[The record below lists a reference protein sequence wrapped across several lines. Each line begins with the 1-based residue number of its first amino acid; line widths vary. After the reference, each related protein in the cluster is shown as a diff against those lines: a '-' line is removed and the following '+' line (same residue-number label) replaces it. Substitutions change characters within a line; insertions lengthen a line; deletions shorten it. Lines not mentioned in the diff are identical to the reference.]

1 MPGESLMDITD
12 KNIIQLLL
20 KDGRIPQKRIAD
32 ELKISPQALKY
43 RLNKLIED
51 GVIKK
56 FVLHVNPEFYGNT
69 QVFAAFVT
77 DHDYTDD
84 IFSRFRCLEDIS
96 IFGFQGNNKNE
107 IERILKKAYEK
118 LGPPFM
124 NYTPPLSAKFTSV
137 SDLDRKVIEALK
149 ENPRMAVASMAK
161 QLSISSASAKR
172 RILRLKERRI
182 ASVIPILDLSKT
194 DAVIFLLFSNKPE
207 LVMPVIETSLIFQIS
222 DKNGG
227 IAVCFSESLE
237 AAKRLIVNA
246 RKSDEKSRVMVVYDY
261 DFLN

>member
-1 MPGESLMDITD
+1 MDSTD

-43 RLNKLIED
+43 RFNKLIED
-51 GVIKK
+51 GIIKK

-69 QVFAAFVT
+69 QGFAAFIT
-77 DHDYTDD
+77 DRDYTDD

-96 IFGFQGNNKNE
+96 IFGFHGNDKNE
-107 IERILKKAYEK
+107 LERILKKAYEK
-118 LGPPFM
+118 LGAPIM
-124 NYTPPLSAKFTSV
+124 NYTPPPSARLANV
-137 SDLDRKVIEALK
+137 SDIDRKVIEALK
-149 ENPRMAVASMAK
+149 DDPRMAVAPLAK
-161 QLSISSASAKR
+161 KLGISSASTKKR
-172 RILRLKERRI
+172 IERLKERRI

-194 DAVIFLLFSNKPE
+194 DAVIFLLFSNNPQKVRPA
-207 LVMPVIETSLIFQIS
+207 IETSLIFQIS
-222 DKNGG
+222 DNKAG

-237 AAKRLIVNA
+237 AAKQLIVNA
-246 RKSDEKSRVMVVYDY
+246 RKLDEKSRVMVVYDY